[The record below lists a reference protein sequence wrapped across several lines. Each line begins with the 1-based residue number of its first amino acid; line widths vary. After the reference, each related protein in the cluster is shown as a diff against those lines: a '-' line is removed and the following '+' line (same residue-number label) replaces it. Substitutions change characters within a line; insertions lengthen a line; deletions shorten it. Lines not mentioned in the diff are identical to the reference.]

1 MGGGIRAESE
11 KGKGTEMTLWLSF
24 AISEQTVTEAEQK
37 KHSSGPDEEAAIAA
51 RLQGVRVL
59 LVEDNDINR
68 EVAETLL
75 AENGLN
81 VECAVNGREACDQF
95 LSHEGH
101 YYDVILMDVMM
112 PEMDGIEATKV
123 IRASD
128 HPEAKSVIII
138 AMTANA
144 FEDDIRRTRAAGM
157 DGHLSKPIRIN
168 EILKAMDQ
176 LLTPRQKQ

>member
-1 MGGGIRAESE
+1 
-11 KGKGTEMTLWLSF
+11 
-24 AISEQTVTEAEQK
+24 
-37 KHSSGPDEEAAIAA
+37 
-51 RLQGVRVL
+51 
-59 LVEDNDINR
+59 
-68 EVAETLL
+68 
-75 AENGLN
+75 
-81 VECAVNGREACDQF
+81 
-95 LSHEGH
+95 
-101 YYDVILMDVMM
+101 MDVMM

-157 DGHLSKPIRIN
+157 DGHLSKPIRMI

-176 LLTPRQKQ
+176 LLTPQQKQ